1 MSMAAALKITR
12 RRVLSPSSPPAC
24 VPDGSIR
31 TVPLTAFDRASP
43 DSFIPCV
50 LAWNAP
56 TPDNAA
62 LIDGLLATVARY
74 PHLAARMGADE
85 RGRRCLLL
93 DNAGVLVIEA
103 AADADLADA
112 LASQGVSAHVNEL
125 YPKADKE
132 CPDEPLFQV
141 QLTRYRCGGLVIG
154 AVCQHQVADGASTSS
169 FNTAWAAAVRTGG
182 TSVLPSPFT
191 NRAATAVPRNPLAPA
206 SDHHKFWGED
216 VEGRSTRRYDLIPTN
231 KIQSFAVHFPEEFV
245 AGLKARVGARCST
258 FQCLLAHAWKKVTE
272 VRGVPL
278 DEVTQVRV
286 AVNCRSRASPPVPA
300 DFFGNMVLW
309 AFLRMHAGDL
319 VSLSYATV
327 VGAIRDAVARVDA
340 EHIQSFVDFAKVA
353 ERVGEKLP
361 SMGLAMGT
369 VLCPDMEVDSWL
381 GFRLHDLD
389 FGCGPVGAFLPP
401 DLPIE
406 GLMFF
411 VPSTVPNSGVKLF
424 LALDREHVEAFKQ
437 ICYTMDD

>member
-12 RRVLSPSSPPAC
+12 RRVLSPSPPAC
-24 VPDGSIR
+24 VPDGSSIR

-74 PHLAARMGADE
+74 PHVAARMGADE

-93 DNAGVLVIEA
+93 NNAGVLVIEA
-103 AADADLADA
+103 AADVDLADA
-112 LASQGVSAHVNEL
+112 LAAQGVSAHVNQL

-132 CPDEPLFQV
+132 CPDEPVFQV
-141 QLTRYRCGGLVIG
+141 QLTRYRCSGLVIG
-154 AVCQHQVADGASTSS
+154 AVCLHPVADGTSMSS

-182 TSVLPSPFT
+182 TAMLPSPFT
-191 NRAATAVPRNPLAPA
+191 DRAATAVPRNPPAPA
-206 SDHHKFWGED
+206 IDHHKFWGED
-216 VEGRSTRRYDLIPTN
+216 VDGRSTRRYDVIPTD

-258 FQCLLAHAWKKVTE
+258 FQCLLAHAWKKVTA
-272 VRGVPL
+272 VRGVPPG
-278 DEVTQVRV
+278 EVTQVRV
-286 AVNCRSRASPPVPA
+286 AVNCRSRASPPAPA

-309 AFLRMHAGDL
+309 AFPRMHAGDL
-319 VSLSYATV
+319 LSASYGTV
-327 VGAIRDAVARVDA
+327 VGAIRDAVAGVDA
-340 EHIQSFVDFAKVA
+340 EYIQSFVDFAETA
-353 ERVGEKLP
+353 ERGGEKLP

-369 VLCPDMEVDSWL
+369 VLCPDLEVDSWL

-389 FGCGPVGAFLPP
+389 FGCGPVSAFLPP

-411 VPSTVPNSGVKLF
+411 VPSTVPNSGTKLF
-424 LALDREHVEAFKQ
+424 LALHKEHVEAFKQ
-437 ICYTMDD
+437 ICYTMED